1 MTGAFTQWAQWVDA
15 WTQMARSAGE
25 SGWPGAMGS
34 ALRASGP
41 APASAPSAAA
51 AAATGASAGASRVT
65 VELRSA
71 RAVTVDL
78 DLSTA
83 PGAGAALEV
92 PGLLA
97 SAATGAPPIT
107 DVTVALGP
115 GGITVALGSIDQ
127 HPAGT
132 YAGAVLSAGRA
143 LGTLTVRLA

>member
-34 ALRASGP
+34 ALRASG
-41 APASAPSAAA
+41 AAA
-51 AAATGASAGASRVT
+51 APGASAGASRVT

-97 SAATGAPPIT
+97 SAAAGAPPIT

-143 LGTLTVRLA
+143 LGTITVRLA